1 MRKNLIKLYLTLLSI
16 VSAVTAPVTAGRIF
30 MAWFHVRREIIKR
43 GEVAPL
49 ITLTF
54 MGAKSLGGA
63 AAVPMPM
70 AGRMLVFFEPRAL
83 SKLSYHEIKF
93 VVAHECGHCIGQ
105 KNKAMFVPYL
115 TPAGLMLG
123 GGMAGRAEEVEAD
136 LVAGQL
142 LNLTGNQILAYR
154 MTVHTVCLK
163 MMAASLLGM
172 TQEEV
177 ELTIYSQTEGVRDAL
192 GL

>member
-1 MRKNLIKLYLTLLSI
+1 MLSI

-43 GEVAPL
+43 GEAAPL

-54 MGAKSLGGA
+54 MGAKRLGGA
-63 AAVPMPM
+63 AATPIPMV
-70 AGRMLVFFEPRAL
+70 GRMLVFFEPRAL

-105 KNKAMFVPYL
+105 KNKAMFAPYL

-172 TQEEV
+172 SQEEV
-177 ELTIYSQTEGVRDAL
+177 ELNIYSQTEGVRDAL